1 MNLLH
6 NTGTIPEKAIL
17 VGLKDRSSARTEEC
31 LDELERLV
39 VSAGGM
45 VVSRVLQRV
54 SGFHPAHVVGKGKL
68 DLIADL
74 IAESGANLIVFDDEL
89 SPSQIR
95 NLEDRLQCKIIDR
108 SILILAIFARHAHT
122 KESKTQVELAQ
133 YEYLYPRLAGQW
145 THLSKQWGGI
155 GSKGPGETQLEV
167 DRRLVGKRI
176 QRLKRELEKI
186 DKERAVQR
194 HGREG
199 MFKAVMVGYT
209 NAGKST
215 LFNALTRSHVWAADR
230 LFCTLD
236 PTSRVLSY
244 EGGRH
249 ILLTDT
255 IGFIRKLPAP
265 LFAAFRATLGEVS
278 DADLLIHVIDYS
290 NGQYRHEAAE
300 VESTLSQIEAHN
312 RMRLDVLNKI
322 DLLNGQPLEPYHAPG
337 ESQAVA
343 VSARTGV
350 GLDRLVAAIDAI
362 AERVLADR
370 PPSLRRGRTARA
382 SIHWDQRGAQDNP

>member
-1 MNLLH
+1 VNLLH
-6 NTGTIPEKAIL
+6 ETGTAQEKAIL
-17 VGLKDRSSARTEEC
+17 VGLKDRSSARTDEC
-31 LDELERLV
+31 LDELGRLV
-39 VSAGGM
+39 VSAGGT
-45 VVSRVLQRV
+45 VVSRVVQRAT
-54 SGFHPAHVVGKGKL
+54 GFHPAHVVGKGKL

-74 IAESGANLIVFDDEL
+74 IGETGANLIVFDDEL

-95 NLEDRLQCKIIDR
+95 NLEERLERKIIDR

-133 YEYLYPRLAGQW
+133 YEYLYPRLSGQW

-167 DRRLVGKRI
+167 DRRIVGKRI

-194 HGREG
+194 HGRDG
-199 MFKAVMVGYT
+199 LFKAVMVGYT

-215 LFNALTRSHVWAADR
+215 LFNALTRSRVWAADR

-236 PTSRVLSY
+236 PTSRVMSY

-265 LFAAFRATLGEVS
+265 LFAAFRATLSEVTS
-278 DADLLIHVIDYS
+278 ADLLIHVIDYS
-290 NGQYRHEAAE
+290 NGVYRHEAAE
-300 VESTLSQIEAHN
+300 VESTLSQIDAQS
-312 RMRLDVLNKI
+312 RPRLDVLNKI
-322 DLLNGQPLEPYHAPG
+322 DLLDGQPVEPYHGPG
-337 ESQAVA
+337 DSQAVA

-350 GLDRLVAAIDAI
+350 GLDRLVSAIDAI
-362 AERVLADR
+362 AAKTLTDQTIPR
-370 PPSLRRGRTARA
+370 RRGRTARA
-382 SIHWDQRGAQDNP
+382 SVHWEQRETPGTA